1 MSVCIIVSSE
11 DTDAED
17 LQQFTFEMMNT
28 LNSEIDVKAYLPEEE
43 GEIGDR
49 GDAVTIGQILLSAL
63 GGGSVVSI
71 FEVIKAYFE
80 RKPSM
85 QIEFKCADGKQMRI
99 KAEQVSRDQIDQTIA
114 LGKGFFGQCDD

>member
-1 MSVCIIVSSE
+1 MIVSSE

-17 LQQFTFEMMNT
+17 LQQLTFEMINS
-28 LNSEIDVKAYLPEEE
+28 LNSETDVNASLPEEE
-43 GEIGDR
+43 GGVGDR
-49 GDAVTIGQILLSAL
+49 GDVVTIGQILLAAVG
-63 GGGSVVSI
+63 GGGSVVAL

-99 KAEQVSRDQIDQTIA
+99 KAEQVSQDQIDQTIA
-114 LGKGFFGQCDD
+114 LGKSFLGQCDD